1 MKSYIYKVVSSLT
14 NQLIDFVII
23 TISIWIAYK
32 LYRISGIG
40 ESVIYQKIEII
51 PVSIFAGLFATFV
64 MRLFGVYRSNSSI
77 LNVREISNTTKCL
90 TVAFL
95 MIMVIMVFGRV
106 AISRYVIIFSYFISL
121 VLVISSKTY
130 IYHNKYFSNPLNALN
145 KRILIYGAGELGQ
158 ALYREFNNSPNF
170 GIIPVGFIDDN
181 PEKIGFSISPS
192 GFNTSNGVSIL
203 GNRHDI
209 KRLKET
215 LKIDE
220 VSVVSG

>member
-1 MKSYIYKVVSSLT
+1 MPFEHHI
-14 NQLIDFVII
+14 
-23 TISIWIAYK
+23 
-32 LYRISGIG
+32 
-40 ESVIYQKIEII
+40 
-51 PVSIFAGLFATFV
+51 
-64 MRLFGVYRSNSSI
+64 
-77 LNVREISNTTKCL
+77 TTK
-90 TVAFL
+90 
-95 MIMVIMVFGRV
+95 VF
-106 AISRYVIIFSYFISL
+106 
-121 VLVISSKTY
+121 SSPTDKKWDFY
-130 IYHNKYFSNPLNALN
+130 CEAMKASAFSNPLNALN